1 MKKKLKLILLSTD
14 KAIREVRDGYYKNVL
29 SLNNTKYDKS
39 LELFRTIDGIKVPN
53 PQHLYAIS
61 DEKPKVGDW
70 FLHDNKLFNDF
81 KCSLSPNTTMF
92 VRVYPLKDYGER
104 YDEVYIKDCKKVI
117 ITTDDSLTYI
127 EHDDTVPYPKGKQIT
142 VPTFTNDFLDTY
154 IKKYNDGEVLEFVE
168 VEYNDDW
175 NEQLISAYPNNAELY
190 QPRLKVNPDNTVD
203 VSLVGDKL
211 YTKEEVI
218 KFAEKYAQKFNI
230 DFKKVGEIEYNS
242 EDLNWIK
249 QNL

>member
-70 FLHDNKLFNDF
+70 FLYDNKLFNDF

-127 EHDDTVPYPKGKQIT
+127 EHDYTVPYPKGKQIT

-168 VEYNDDW
+168 VEYDCDHF
-175 NEQLISAYPNNAELY
+175 QMPNKVIDV
-190 QPRLKVNPDNTVD
+190 LKVNSDNTVD
-203 VSLVGDKL
+203 VSLIEDKL
-211 YTKEEVI
+211 YTKKELVNKLLI
-218 KFAEKYAQKFNI
+218 YKA
-230 DFKKVGEIEYNS
+230 
-242 EDLNWIK
+242 DLLVELMRCRESNRTLQTEFTNNWIK